1 MTIRYG
7 TRALALLLALVVA
20 STAAAQTPV
29 GPPAPAAPPAPPGP
43 YQPRIGQPGKD
54 VVWVPTP
61 PELVETM
68 LDLAKVTKDD
78 YVIDLGSGDG
88 RNVIAAAQRGARALG
103 VEFNP
108 QLVEVS
114 KQAAQE
120 KGVAEKATFVQGDMY
135 EADISKATVM
145 AIYLLPANMDKL
157 LPKFQGLSPGTRI
170 VANTFGFSDWD
181 PDDRATAKDCSDW
194 CEALLLD
201 RARQGRR
208 DVAAGK
214 RHGHARPHPAAI
226 RCCTDRSRSASPRRR
241 SRKARMRG
249 YDIAFTVGDQI
260 YTGRRQRQ
268 RDAGDDE
275 RSRRDAR
282 LASGAHP
289 DR

>member
-1 MTIRYG
+1 MTIRSG

-20 STAAAQTPV
+20 GAAAAQTPV

-108 QLVEVS
+108 QLVGVS
-114 KQAAQE
+114 QQAARE
-120 KGVAEKATFVQGDMY
+120 KGVADRATFVQGDMY

-157 LPKFQGLSPGTRI
+157 LPKFQALAPGTRI

-181 PDDRATAKDCSDW
+181 PDDRATAKNCSDW
-194 CEALLLD
+194 CEALLWIVP
-201 RARQGRR
+201 AR
-208 DVAAGK
+208 VAGTWQLE
-214 RHGHARPHPAAI
+214 HGMGTLALTQLNQVLYGSLTVGTTQAPI
-226 RCCTDRSRSASPRRR
+226 SQ
-241 SRKARMRG
+241 ARMRG
-249 YDIAFTVGDQI
+249 DGIAFTVGDQS
-260 YTGRRQRQ
+260 YSGRVSGSAMQGTVSGPAGT
-268 RDAGDDE
+268 RDWRAVRAG
-275 RSRRDAR
+275 R
-282 LASGAHP
+282 
-289 DR
+289 

>member
-1 MTIRYG
+1 MTIRC
-7 TRALALLLALVVA
+7 RRPALALLMALAMTGGVG
-20 STAAAQTPV
+20 AQTPA
-29 GPPAPAAPPAPPGP
+29 GPPPPAAPPASPGP

-114 KQAAQE
+114 QQAARD
-120 KGVAEKATFVQGDMY
+120 KGVADRATFVQGDMY

-157 LPKFQGLSPGTRI
+157 LPKFQALSPGTRI

-181 PDDRATAKDCSDW
+181 PDERATAKKCSDW
-194 CEALLLD
+194 CEALLWIVP
-201 RARQGRR
+201 AR
-208 DVAAGK
+208 VAGSWQLENGTGTLSLTQLNQVLYGSLAVGSTQ
-214 RHGHARPHPAAI
+214 API
-226 RCCTDRSRSASPRRR
+226 SQ
-241 SRKARMRG
+241 ARMRG
-249 YDIAFTVGDQI
+249 DRIAFTVGDQS
-260 YTGRRQRQ
+260 YSGRVSGGAIQGTVSGPAGT
-268 RDAGDDE
+268 RDWRAVRAE
-275 RSRRDAR
+275 R
-282 LASGAHP
+282 
-289 DR
+289 